1 MNKKVQYIHNDKLK
15 AEAYISTEPN
25 YFSITGTV
33 FNEKDWEASGCIH
46 DQIMEYFPELEIL
59 IELHLNDLDG
69 KPMYF
74 IENSM
79 YFIKNNN
86 IDGLVSYG
94 FNNRQA
100 EYLSRNQP
108 DEETFKSLVKS
119 WKILEVRKYKAMLA
133 MQIIDNLKE

>member
-1 MNKKVQYIHNDKLK
+1 MNKKVRYIHNDKLK
-15 AEAYISTEPN
+15 VQVCISTEDN

-33 FNEKDWEASGCIH
+33 FNGDDWEVSGCIH
-46 DQIMEYFPELEIL
+46 DEIMEYFPELELL
-59 IELHLNDLDG
+59 IDLHLNSLDG
-69 KPMYF
+69 KPIHF

-100 EYLSRNQP
+100 EYLSKNKP
-108 DEETFKSLVKS
+108 DKETFKSLVKS
-119 WKILEVRKYKAMLA
+119 WKILEVRKHKAMLA
-133 MQIIDNLKE
+133 IQMINNLKE

>member
-1 MNKKVQYIHNDKLK
+1 MNKKVQYVHNNKPK
-15 AEAYISTEPN
+15 VEAYISTEPN

-33 FNEKDWEASGCIH
+33 FNKKDWETSGCIH
-46 DQIMEYFPELEIL
+46 DQIMEYFPELELL
-59 IELHLNDLDG
+59 IDLHLNYLDG
-69 KPMYF
+69 KPIYF